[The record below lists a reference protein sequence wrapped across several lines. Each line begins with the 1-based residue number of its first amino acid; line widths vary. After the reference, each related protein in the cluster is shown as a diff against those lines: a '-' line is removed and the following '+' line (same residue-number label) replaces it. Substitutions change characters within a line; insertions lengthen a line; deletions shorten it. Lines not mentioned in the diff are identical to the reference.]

1 MVNFYNV
8 TVENIK
14 ENIQN
19 QPLKFRVIDTEY
31 LVVLYQQKQIYST
44 LISALN
50 LISHQQKLIKYTY
63 TQKIYKKQ
71 NFNC

>member
-19 QPLKFRVIDTEY
+19 QSLKFRVIDTEY
-31 LVVLYQQKQIYST
+31 LVVLYQ
-44 LISALN
+44 
-50 LISHQQKLIKYTY
+50 
-63 TQKIYKKQ
+63 
-71 NFNC
+71 